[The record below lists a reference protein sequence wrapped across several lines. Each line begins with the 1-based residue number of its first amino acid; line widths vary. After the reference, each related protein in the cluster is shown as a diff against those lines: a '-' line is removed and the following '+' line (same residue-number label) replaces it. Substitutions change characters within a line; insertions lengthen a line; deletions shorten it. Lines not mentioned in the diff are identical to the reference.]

1 MKKNKICYVVN
12 FWLGKR
18 RVEVQEYQNNRFF
31 FLETQI
37 SSLENIKNDIDTV
50 VFNFNITKEHYQYLS
65 EIFRIVPKKIKNCKV
80 EVTFRENIGMS
91 YGAFS
96 DIFKSNLDR
105 YDYYIFNEDDYVFI
119 NPNWDTYLVNKFE
132 SNKNCGYLSMIVSQ
146 QNSVYPKHASH
157 STGIS
162 SYKILKELFDKFGEL
177 PHAKNS
183 TYSNN
188 EWEGQVKQT
197 NEIVNLGYDIIDVG
211 EDYTVLFLNYMKNVV
226 TYHPGKEI
234 LITPSHLYK

>member
-1 MKKNKICYVVN
+1 MKKNKICYVVS

-37 SSLENIKNDIDTV
+37 SALENIQNDIDTII
-50 VFNFNITKEHYQYLS
+50 FNFNITTEYYQYLT
-65 EIFRIVPKKIKNCKV
+65 EIFRIIPKKIKNSKV

-96 DIFKSNLDR
+96 DIFKSNLSR

-132 SNKNCGYLSMIVSQ
+132 SIKNCGYLSMIVS
-146 QNSVYPKHASH
+146 SEDSGYPKHASH
-157 STGIS
+157 SSGIS
-162 SYKILKELFDKFGEL
+162 SYKILKQVLDKFGEL
-177 PHAKNS
+177 PHSKNN

-188 EWEGQVKQT
+188 EWEGQIRQT
-197 NEIVNLGYDIIDVG
+197 NEIVKLGYDIFDVRD
-211 EDYTVLFLNYMKNVV
+211 DYKVLFLNHNKQIIE
-226 TYHPGKEI
+226 YHQNNHKI
-234 LITPSHLYK
+234 LIQPSHLN